1 MQLRLP
7 GADPPQQIQAASQRL
22 EPALWVRRICVVDE
36 LKAGSEHVIRNIELR
51 RGLNIIWAP
60 TREPADGNALFQSG
74 VAGHT
79 AGKSTL
85 CRLIRYVLG
94 EHSFA
99 TDKTR
104 KRIRERFPNGWVVAE
119 VVVAGAPWIVA
130 RAFGIG
136 AHPFSISNA
145 TLERL

>member
-1 MQLRLP
+1 M
-7 GADPPQQIQAASQRL
+7 
-22 EPALWVRRICVVDE
+22 
-36 LKAGSEHVIRNIELR
+36 R
-51 RGLNIIWAP
+51 RGFNIIWAISRQP
-60 TREPADGNALFQSG
+60 VDGNVLFRRG

-104 KRIRERFPNGWVVAE
+104 KRIRETFPNGWGVAE
-119 VVVAGAPWIVA
+119 VVVAGSTWVVA
-130 RAFGIG
+130 RAFGVR
-136 AHPFSISNA
+136 AHPFSKCDSPLEQAFDSA
-145 TLERL
+145 TRLPY